1 MKEKPNRQA
10 HKATNTFTFKKF
22 NEKVRGLR
30 VSARKFLLQRA
41 QSADTDQT
49 SVFHQTFL
57 KCKELNLTEA
67 FQAFREDLKYS
78 IVTTAQL
85 VHHEKHIAT
94 CLGKHLAVL
103 SSPALQPLL
112 DLLVA
117 FANDIPQEF
126 YQHHFYKFLSL
137 LIRQLSTKE
146 PEQIESVFLCI
157 VSLFV
162 VLQKYLR
169 NDLFELYHVHNYA
182 RLLSKSHPWYIN
194 ELAAQSLAFL
204 VRKAPKMENFLGM
217 ALRKLKKDETQVEGL
232 GRLFAALMKSDVV
245 QRLHSSTPVVL
256 NHLLNLLAGED
267 VPPDLALQAVSSGI
281 LTLNF
286 YITTPHPDKVT
297 RWEVSWEEDSKLVWP
312 TVWDQV
318 KSILPHTQTSDS
330 CHHLHAVIQIIQK
343 LVSFKKGALVADLN
357 DALNQCTAIIQM
369 PLPDSIGTTVCDIV
383 SVLLTSR
390 HQPLTHA
397 MLHQTVTSIFMAQ
410 YSHSVKFSFVKQMVD
425 FERFDTEILPIFL
438 HYLSTVISTRK
449 DPDVHKDVVSVIAD
463 IILTK
468 QVPCNSG
475 LDLSSWEKYPID
487 FTQILAKMDTSV
499 ENNIPSYIEDKVSE
513 GIQDDFSNLEELL
526 QILVCLP
533 HISPLNHERLKPHF
547 QEILKTS
554 IMNLN
559 DVGSKIT
566 PIVDVTPRKKKAKV
580 ADILVDVNVK
590 YDISLTSRRLLF
602 LVGMVVEGMAH
613 VLSGKEFLAC
623 LNKCSL
629 LDVLVQKP
637 HYRENVHFLKA
648 IDLQLSIASR
658 EEATDMMNEA
668 FLKRIYP
675 SLAPVLA
682 SANPQVRLL
691 GTHILSLFPVTLP
704 PPPENVENVENIF
717 QIMLK
722 VEMTPVT
729 PFSFRDRVRFLDTIN
744 GDLVK
749 LHKPLCDTYDHAPLL
764 FFLGQLFVNYK
775 DLWNPCL
782 KGISSYAHTLP
793 LDSFWQLWFAKL
805 KIATHNCQQIL
816 LNKVVDPDDDLEI
829 ENEIIQTVVQHLS
842 SHQSYSK
849 VVIKAD
855 HMNYRDLMWRS
866 MEKFPDVCEA
876 RSRDLVPLFF
886 DFLHN
891 ELFPVDF
898 NVAPTQDISKRKREE
913 TTQLEGEISMNES
926 DLDALTS
933 IEDKINDS
941 ALDDELESEV
951 RSRKAPLKSLGEQL
965 TVLSKFHNPRKLS
978 QTKKLEDMYKEFLTH
993 PAPSVQRRALNC
1005 IMTYNYPYLVPY
1017 TEFLYKIIDDKSF
1030 KNAITLFS
1038 LDGSEQSILE
1048 EHREDMMPYLMRILF
1063 GKMHSKAGTGTSG
1076 KGKILIR
1083 KGVILRYLAG
1093 ARESELRIF
1102 LDLAFDV
1109 LLSHIEGDA
1118 LSMVERTKQTLD
1130 ITKVVP
1136 LGRLRG
1142 ALTTL
1147 DNIISKMG
1155 NLLMEILP
1163 ILLKVILFIANLAT
1177 TLLVQRTEIGD
1188 RSVSLL
1194 KHLRQDSHRRLIA
1207 FFKKFENYSWSEN
1220 EINAVF
1226 EAVVW
1231 PNLKRLPDEGISSPS
1246 TLLIL
1251 FKCWGENPRYFP
1263 LLTKCHKEDHTLTP
1277 LPYVIKLLNHEKCKP
1292 SVANVILDMV
1302 GNLINLQDFEDVE
1315 EEAYME
1321 GKKPLPIP
1329 CSPVIPVKRL
1339 QSRDGTHEQN
1349 FGTAML
1355 VPHMEGLLKSMK
1367 NMVTKLS
1374 KNQLVKERDLTI
1386 LTNLSEWVT
1395 NKENSSDLL
1404 SLIAPLIVKKNVEK
1418 IEKVPELLTMCS
1430 HLLQVVDNSAEY
1442 LAPFISQFGTMGS
1455 RDARDA
1461 LCNVVSVIA
1470 SSNPKF
1476 KELAEMAED
1485 LNSWNPKMV
1494 EEVDYE
1500 RRLTAHDHFK
1510 KYCATTEVIDVEY
1523 CQLFLFNSMY
1533 LIRQVEDSSL
1543 QDMSSFTLCQ
1553 MIDMLVRLQPKYKN
1567 EFQLIVTNNF
1577 LTEIRKGLHSKKEKV
1592 RIEVIS
1598 LLRQLILKCHDQVE
1612 RLQDLYKLVN
1622 EAETDMDFFCNMGH
1636 IQRHRRARA
1645 MAKLSEKLD
1654 SGEIS
1659 LVSSSVDGYLLPLV
1673 TSYLFQEAFIKDDY
1687 LITSSISCLG
1697 SLAKK
1702 MPWYSYQKLLKYYI
1716 NMLSKQELK
1725 YLKQAVRV
1733 LESVLDGFHEEVE
1746 IPVVED
1752 KTRNDNSKSVA
1763 TTATPVGTVDVQAE
1777 MEEEEFVEKEEEN
1790 LTAKKEE
1797 VEEGLRKEEA
1807 EEEVADDEEEEEL
1820 EKEIEQQANF
1830 SKGQRVYEALVGVFI
1845 PQLQKMLAA
1854 RSKADMEHKVNKSKY
1869 PEDEDIKRIPLAFAL
1884 VKLLKKLPQK
1894 MLDANVNS
1902 VLMKVIHF
1910 LKSRAESIRDE
1921 ARSMLVKIMVEIG
1934 GSYLLWVVRDLRSIL
1949 TRGYQA
1955 HVLVYTLHAI
1965 LSQLRPLLTSR
1976 DINVC
1981 LTDMIEICKED
1992 ILGLQA
1998 EEKEVSEITRK
2009 VKESRGDKSYVILA
2023 FTAEFISAECLQEII
2038 VPLKEVL
2045 TLTQDKKVVNKMV
2058 RCLSEICSGLERN
2071 ENISITQK
2079 SVFIYG
2085 MLNERI
2091 LTLTTEKE
2099 EKKPSEKKGQQQ
2111 IDSFILE
2118 PEPKK
2123 ARLNPKTSFKATAHV
2138 LIEFAVQF
2146 LAGLLKK
2153 GKFVSEDKEHAMLL
2167 DPFLKVLS
2175 KCIDSEYPEI
2185 CVYALRCISMMIKF
2199 PLPSLQTDL
2208 KSICEQMF
2216 LILHKFSSPEL
2227 AKGKIYDLVQLS
2239 FKSLAHIVKS
2249 VDSYLLNEEEL
2260 RIMLQYLNGNIQD
2273 RNQQQTAFVVLQ
2285 SIIAR
2290 KINAL
2295 ELHKLMKTVQKMS
2308 ITCGGLNAL
2317 TQARTTFYTYLLT
2330 YPMKPKMIEENITF
2344 YLGNISYSELD
2355 GRLSASIMMN
2365 NIISNFPA
2373 KLFSKK
2379 LETNMW
2385 FTFSKQLIVEE
2396 SQENKTLLHKAL
2408 KTMFKRS
2415 KEKKELIDLCLQ
2427 LIRERPKATVKTNSV
2442 AMQMGLKSLSAFLDV
2457 TVKLLPEIILSK
2469 AAPMIIELLEPSRY
2483 SMQFTNIQDDTEDV
2497 NLSQET
2503 CHKDNCI
2510 VALLEV
2516 FTKIVRAFFTHE
2528 DWNKHTNPDVWKYV
2542 QAHLLYP
2549 HIQVRLNAAGLIGY
2563 LLAAH
2568 PVEGSVS
2575 SPLTTNTDE
2584 ARSLALDICEQ
2595 LRTEAPIG
2603 MALLTQ
2609 LSLSVIR
2616 NLIYLVRHSCK
2627 VPLVKKKFGGEVEKV
2642 NDDNELANGEEKND
2656 IVIGNEA
2663 EPIPSAVWVVRH
2675 VGNLAY
2681 EELQR
2686 HGRDST
2692 IVRESLLNLIA
2703 GLVVV
2708 VGEKINESILLGYI
2722 VKHLARELSDEKLP
2736 ENLATKTKEVASMV
2750 KGIVGVEVYTRH
2762 LTAAQVMLAKKRH
2775 ERKARSLQQRALNP
2789 VLAEKKRKKKNLT
2802 SRESKKR
2809 KIAERKGKIIR
2820 KKKAKLIDR
2829 AVVADR

>member
-22 NEKVRGLR
+22 SEKVRGLR

-41 QSADTDQT
+41 HSTATEQT
-49 SVFHQTFL
+49 SVFHQTFS
-57 KCKELNLTEA
+57 KCRELNLTEA
-67 FQAFREDLKYS
+67 FQAFQEDLKYS

-85 VHHEKHIAT
+85 VHHENRIAT
-94 CLGKHLAVL
+94 CLTKHLAVL

-126 YQHHFYKFLSL
+126 YQNHFYKFLSIL
-137 LIRQLSTKE
+137 LRHLSTKE

-204 VRKAPKMENFLGM
+204 VRKAPNMENFLGM
-217 ALRKLKKDETQVEGL
+217 ALRKLKKDETHVDGL

-267 VPPDLALQAVSSGI
+267 VPPDLALQAVCSGI

-286 YITTPHPDKVT
+286 YITTPHPDKIT

-312 TVWDQV
+312 TVWEQV

-330 CHHLHAVIQIIQK
+330 CHHLHAIIQVIQK
-343 LVSFKKGALVADLN
+343 LVSFKRGALVADLN
-357 DALNQCTAIIQM
+357 DALNQCVAIIQM

-397 MLHQTVTSIFMAQ
+397 MLHQTVTSIFMSQ

-425 FERFDTEILPIFL
+425 FERFDTEILPVLL
-438 HYLSTVISTRK
+438 HYLSTVISTTK
-449 DPDVHKDVVSVIAD
+449 DADVHKDVVSVIAY

-468 QVPCNSG
+468 QIPCNSG

-499 ENNIPSYIEDKVSE
+499 ESNIPSYIEDKVSE
-513 GIQDDFSNLEELL
+513 GIQDDLSNLEELL
-526 QILVCLP
+526 LILVCLP
-533 HISPLNHERLKPHF
+533 HISPLNHEKLKPHF

-559 DVGSKIT
+559 DVGTKIT
-566 PIVDVTPRKKKAKV
+566 PSVDVTPKKKKTKV
-580 ADILVDVNVK
+580 ADLLVDVNVK

-613 VLSGKEFLAC
+613 VLSGKQFLAC
-623 LNKCSL
+623 LDKCSL
-629 LDVLVQKP
+629 LDVLMQKP

-658 EEATDMMNEA
+658 EEASDVMNEA

-691 GTHILSLFPVTLP
+691 GTHIFSLFPVTLP

-729 PFSFRDRVRFLDTIN
+729 PFSFRDRVRFLETIN

-749 LHKPLCDTYDHAPLL
+749 VHKPVCDTYVHAPLL

-805 KIATHNCQQIL
+805 KIATDNCQQMLI
-816 LNKVVDPDDDLEI
+816 NKVVDPDEDLDI

-898 NVAPTQDISKRKREE
+898 NVAPTQNISKTRREE
-913 TTQLEGEISMNES
+913 TSIVEEEISMNES
-926 DLDALTS
+926 GMDALTN
-933 IEDKINDS
+933 IEDKIPDS
-941 ALDDELESEV
+941 SLDEDLESEV
-951 RSRKAPLKSLGEQL
+951 RSRRVPLKALGEQL
-965 TVLSKFHNPRKLS
+965 AVFSKFHNPRKLS
-978 QTKKLEDMYKEFLTH
+978 QTKKLQDMYKEFLTH
-993 PAPSVQRRALNC
+993 PAPSVQRKALNC

-1017 TEFLYKIIDDKSF
+1017 TEFLYKLIDDKSF

-1038 LDGSEQSILE
+1038 LDGSEQTVSE

-1093 ARESELRIF
+1093 AKESELRIF

-1118 LSMVERTKQTLD
+1118 LTMVERTKQTLD

-1155 NLLMEILP
+1155 NLLMELLP
-1163 ILLKVILFIANLAT
+1163 TLLKVVLFIANLAT
-1177 TLLVQRTEIGD
+1177 TLLEQRTEIGD

-1207 FFKKFENYSWSEN
+1207 FFKKFENYTWSEN

-1251 FKCWGENPRYFP
+1251 FKCWSENPRYFP
-1263 LLTKCHKEDHTLTP
+1263 LLIKCHREDHTLTP
-1277 LPYVIKLLNHEKCKP
+1277 LPYVMKLLNHEKCKP
-1292 SVANVILDMV
+1292 SVVNVILDMV
-1302 GNLINLQDFEDVE
+1302 ENLINLQDFEDVE
-1315 EEAYME
+1315 EEAYIE
-1321 GKKPLPIP
+1321 GKKPSPLS

-1339 QSRDGTHEQN
+1339 QSRDGTYEQN
-1349 FGTAML
+1349 LGTALL

-1367 NMVTKLS
+1367 SMVTKLS

-1386 LTNLSEWVT
+1386 LRNLSEWVT

-1418 IEKVPELLTMCS
+1418 IEKVPELLTICS

-1455 RDARDA
+1455 RDARES

-1470 SSNPKF
+1470 SSNPKY

-1500 RRLTAHDHFK
+1500 RRLSAHDHFK
-1510 KYCATTEVIDVEY
+1510 KYCTSTEVIDVEY

-1533 LIRQVEDSSL
+1533 LIRQVDDSSL
-1543 QDMSSFTLCQ
+1543 RDMSSFTLCQ
-1553 MIDMLVRLQPKYKN
+1553 MIDMLVRLQPKFKS
-1567 EFQLIVTNNF
+1567 EFERIVANNF

-1592 RIEVIS
+1592 RIEIIS
-1598 LLRQLILKCHDQVE
+1598 LLKQLILKCHGQVE

-1622 EAETDMDFFCNMGH
+1622 ETETDMDFYCNMGH

-1645 MAKLSEKLD
+1645 MARLSEKLD

-1659 LVSSSVDGYLLPLV
+1659 LASSTVDGYLLPLV
-1673 TSYLFQEAFIKDDY
+1673 TSYLFQEAYIKDDY

-1702 MPWYSYQKLLKYYI
+1702 MPWYSYQKLLKYYL

-1725 YLKQAVRV
+1725 FLKQAVRV

-1746 IPVVED
+1746 IPAVED
-1752 KTRNDNSKSVA
+1752 IIVNENIKKPEDP
-1763 TTATPVGTVDVQAE
+1763 TATLVGTEDVQAKMGE
-1777 MEEEEFVEKEEEN
+1777 EGVVDKEEENLMVEKEEE
-1790 LTAKKEE
+1790 
-1797 VEEGLRKEEA
+1797 EGLGKEEA
-1807 EEEVADDEEEEEL
+1807 EEEVADDEEEEQ
-1820 EKEIEQQANF
+1820 EKEIEQATSI
-1830 SKGQRVYEALVGVFI
+1830 SKGQRVYGALVGVFI
-1845 PQLQKMLAA
+1845 PQLQKTLAA
-1854 RSKADMEHKVNKSKY
+1854 RTKADTEHKVNKSKY

-1894 MLDANVNS
+1894 MLDTNING

-1965 LSQLRPLLTSR
+1965 LSQLRPLLTST

-1981 LTDMIEICKED
+1981 LRDMIEICKED
-1992 ILGLQA
+1992 ILGVQA

-2009 VKESRGDKSYVILA
+2009 VKESRGNRSYAILA

-2038 VPLKEVL
+2038 LPLKEVL

-2071 ENISITQK
+2071 ENIPITQK

-2085 MLNERI
+2085 MLNEKI
-2091 LTLTTEKE
+2091 LTLTAEKE
-2099 EKKPSEKKGQQQ
+2099 EKKPSEKKGQER

-2123 ARLNPKTSFKATAHV
+2123 TRLNPKTSFKATAHV

-2153 GKFVSEDKEHAMLL
+2153 GKFIPEDKEHAMLL
-2167 DPFLKVLS
+2167 DPFLKVLT

-2185 CVYALRCISMMIKF
+2185 CVYALRCISIMIKF

-2208 KSICEQMF
+2208 KNICEQMF

-2260 RIMLQYLNGNIQD
+2260 RILLQYLSGNIQD
-2273 RNQQQTAFVVLQ
+2273 HNQQQTAFVVLQ

-2290 KINAL
+2290 KINAP
-2295 ELHKLMKTVQKMS
+2295 ELHKLMRTVQKMS
-2308 ITCGGLNAL
+2308 VTCGGINAL

-2330 YPMKPKMIEENITF
+2330 YPMKPKIIEEHITF
-2344 YLGNISYSELD
+2344 YLGNTSYSELD
-2355 GRLSASIMMN
+2355 GRLSASIMIN
-2365 NIISNFPA
+2365 NIVANFPA
-2373 KLFSKK
+2373 KLLGKK
-2379 LETNMW
+2379 IETNMW
-2385 FTFSKQLIVEE
+2385 FSLSKQLIVEE

-2415 KEKKELIDLCLQ
+2415 KGKKELIDLCLQ
-2427 LIRERPKATVKTNSV
+2427 LIRERPKSTVKTNSV
-2442 AMQMGLKSLSAFLDV
+2442 AMQMGLKALSAFLDV

-2469 AAPMIIELLEPSRY
+2469 AAPMIIQLLEPSRY
-2483 SMQFTNIQDDTEDV
+2483 SVQFTNMQEDTDDI
-2497 NLSQET
+2497 NLSKET
-2503 CHKDNCI
+2503 YHKDNCI

-2528 DWNKHTNPDVWKYV
+2528 NWSKHTDPDVWKYV

-2568 PVEGSVS
+2568 PVEESVS
-2575 SPLTTNTDE
+2575 PPLATNTDE

-2627 VPLVKKKFGGEVEKV
+2627 VPLVKKKGGEVENV
-2642 NDDNELANGEEKND
+2642 NGDSELANGEGKTD
-2656 IVIGNEA
+2656 MVIGNEA

-2675 VGNLAY
+2675 VGNFAY

-2708 VGEKINESILLGYI
+2708 VGEKINESMLLGYI

-2736 ENLATKTKEVASMV
+2736 ENLATKTKEVATMV
-2750 KGIVGVEVYTRH
+2750 KGLVGVEVYTRH
-2762 LTAAQVMLAKKRH
+2762 LTAAQVVLAKKRH
-2775 ERKARSLQQRALNP
+2775 ERKARNMQQRALNP
-2789 VLAEKKRKKKNLT
+2789 ALADKKRKKKNLT